1 MKSLNTKVMR
11 HLINRHFI
19 LILAGLLNTS
29 YMFGQVQNDVKEVL
43 SKKDFVSFNSFVDTF
58 TSRENK
64 ITYYWTIFR
73 DLTSDFKEGVFY
85 INQSVPDIKSTGI
98 SSVYTYRVRLL
109 INDNTIIYYDFG
121 EKKNRKIKKEWISYY
136 DTLAYY
142 KNDSMFFLLQQSFMK
157 SFDGELNESELF
169 IDDFVYGE
177 ACGIIGSDPE
187 GKVIIDQ
194 LVSEKN
200 KEELY
205 KLLKSTN
212 FEKQIY
218 ALDGL
223 WQLKEKGFT
232 FTPEEIRIIRNVLN
246 KRGTIFYCQGCPHS
260 WENVIIA
267 TYKFKFE

>member
-1 MKSLNTKVMR
+1 MR
-11 HLINRHFI
+11 HLMNKHNVAI
-19 LILAGLLNTS
+19 LIGLIWTS
-29 YMFGQVQNDVKEVL
+29 TLFGQVQNDVKEVL
-43 SKKDFVSFNSFVDTF
+43 SKKDFVSVSSFVDTLS
-58 TSRENK
+58 SRENT
-64 ITYYWTIFR
+64 ITCHWTIFR
-73 DLTSDFKEGVFY
+73 DLTADFKEGVFY
-85 INQSVPDIKSTGI
+85 IAKSVPDTKNPEI
-98 SSVYTYRVRLL
+98 SFVYTYRVRLL
-109 INDNTIIYYDFG
+109 TNDNTIIYYELG
-121 EKKNRKIKKEWISYY
+121 EIRNRKIKKEWVCYY

-142 KNDSMFFLLQQSFMK
+142 KNDSMFLLLQQSFMD

-177 ACGIIGSDPE
+177 ACGIFGSDPE
-187 GKVIIDQ
+187 GKVLIDK

-223 WQLKEKGFT
+223 WQLKEKGIT
-232 FTPEEIRIIRNVLN
+232 FTPEESRVIKNALN
-246 KRGTIFYCQGCPHS
+246 KKGTIFYCHGCPHS
-260 WENVIIA
+260 WMNVMIA